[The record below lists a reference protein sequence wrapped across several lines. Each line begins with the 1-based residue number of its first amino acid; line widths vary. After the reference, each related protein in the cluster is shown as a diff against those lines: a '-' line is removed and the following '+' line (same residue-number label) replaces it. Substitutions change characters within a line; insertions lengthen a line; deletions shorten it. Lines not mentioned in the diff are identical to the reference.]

1 MGQSITKAVL
11 PLKIFTDEEYGE
23 IVRKT
28 DLHDKIKRVILEH
41 GLTRPEIDV
50 FVEEN
55 LNLTVL
61 EEILNDFKGNE
72 DIRNALKKYGVTT
85 VDQIMPELLYL
96 EFFDVN
102 ENLQQAPTGSTRN
115 FLLSMKTLLNK
126 RSTKATWNGKK
137 PNKS

>member
-1 MGQSITKAVL
+1 MGQYITTAAL

-28 DLHDKIKRVILEH
+28 DLHDKIKRIILEH
-41 GLTRPEIDV
+41 GPFIGHEIDI

-55 LNLTVL
+55 LNRPVL
-61 EEILNDFKGNE
+61 EEIFNDFKGNE
-72 DIRNALKKYGVTT
+72 DIRNAMKKYGVTT
-85 VDQIMPELLYL
+85 EDPIMTLIYL

-102 ENLQQAPTGSTRN
+102 ENLQQAPTCSTRN

-126 RSTKATWNGKK
+126 RKH
-137 PNKS
+137 

>member
-11 PLKIFTDEEYGE
+11 PLKIFTDEEYCE

-41 GLTRPEIDV
+41 GVFTGPEIDA

-55 LNLTVL
+55 FNLPVL

-72 DIRNALKKYGVTT
+72 DIINALKKYGVTI

-102 ENLQQAPTGSTRN
+102 ENLQQAPSPRN
-115 FLLSMKTLLNK
+115 VLLSMKSLIEQK
-126 RSTKATWNGKK
+126 
-137 PNKS
+137 